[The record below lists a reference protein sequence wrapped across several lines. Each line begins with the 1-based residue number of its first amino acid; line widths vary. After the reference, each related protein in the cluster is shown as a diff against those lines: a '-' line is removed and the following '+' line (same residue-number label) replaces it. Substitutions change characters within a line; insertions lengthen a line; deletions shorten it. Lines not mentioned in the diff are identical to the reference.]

1 MVLTPCHWAVP
12 PLSFSFLRHELGKAR
27 SLRKVPLVVPSFKN
41 FGFKIAL
48 LDDHVAALKPVFG
61 TLSMILVSSVL
72 LPRYSCLML
81 VTHGQSA
88 GESITWCGMKVGP
101 ARVKRGTVR
110 YLNTIACESW
120 ELL

>member
-1 MVLTPCHWAVP
+1 M
-12 PLSFSFLRHELGKAR
+12 
-27 SLRKVPLVVPSFKN
+27 VPSFFKN
-41 FGFKIAL
+41 FGFAIAL
-48 LDDHVAALKPVFG
+48 LDDHVAALKPFFG

-72 LPRYSCLML
+72 LPRYSCLIL

-88 GESITWCGMKVGP
+88 GESSSTRCGMKVGP

-110 YLNTIACESW
+110 YLNTIAGESW